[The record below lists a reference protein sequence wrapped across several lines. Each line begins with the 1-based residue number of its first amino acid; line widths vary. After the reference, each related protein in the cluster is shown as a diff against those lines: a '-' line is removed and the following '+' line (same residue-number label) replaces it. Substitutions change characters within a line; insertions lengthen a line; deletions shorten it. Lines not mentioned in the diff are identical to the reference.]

1 MCLFIIDSVDRAD
14 RYYSL
19 FLSAIG
25 VYPDVSLAE
34 ARSQRQE
41 AKRTFAAGNDPSL
54 ERKRVCFR
62 TCMLENPALGHST
75 RGTTTDDIDAIDMSP
90 VNTQGC

>member
-54 ERKRVCFR
+54 ARKRVCFR
-62 TCMLENPALGHST
+62 TCMLENPAVGHST
-75 RGTTTDDIDAIDMSP
+75 RGTATDDIAAIDMSP